1 MQLFP
6 HFLVNEICRMW
17 WASAERR
24 KVTKN
29 LQDKIRI
36 STIFQLN
43 SDGVSIRRD
52 LSGRLVLWNLLSTIV
67 NLDLDFG
74 EKCIIFV
81 IRKWGTAKIPAVPFV
96 FPHFIVKI
104 RSDFVKISR
113 RLVKKRLRLFWKRS
127 NLFWGMKT
135 ARFLW
140 CVLVWILSVAK
151 CRQSDFERR
160 NPACVRIYIIGA
172 SCCKGNWRC

>member
-17 WASAERR
+17 WASAKRC

-29 LQDKIRI
+29 LQDRIRI

-52 LSGRLVLWNLLSTIV
+52 LSGRLVSWNLLSTIV

-81 IRKWGTAKIPAVPFV
+81 IRKWGTAKRLAVPLV

-104 RSDFVKISR
+104 RSDFVKILR
-113 RLVKKRLRLFWKRS
+113 RLVQKTLDFFEIFLGIVWKRP
-127 NLFWGMKT
+127 NVILHGLG
-135 ARFLW
+135 A
-140 CVLVWILSVAK
+140 LV
-151 CRQSDFERR
+151 FE
-160 NPACVRIYIIGA
+160 
-172 SCCKGNWRC
+172 S